1 MLLRGIIFC
10 ANCGWRMIRNHYKK
24 EKYEYDKYRCGSHWR
39 PFKLG
44 CKGKGVPFD
53 ASNEWAW
60 QKVKAILLNPEIV
73 AREVKRLEQAGP
85 DTQLI
90 SDLESTRRRLAQ
102 VERGLQALL
111 RRFRQSAEND
121 TIWPYIEREIG
132 QATKERQQLETTIS
146 KIESRIT
153 QQMQVVTDLRSLN
166 DYCDQVRGELE
177 KFTFEDKR
185 LAFRALGVQVFAN
198 GDNPE
203 KWQFKVRFPF
213 YFGQSDDVKAFHV
226 GSSARL

>member
-1 MLLRGIIFC
+1 M
-10 ANCGWRMIRNHYKK
+10 
-24 EKYEYDKYRCGSHWR
+24 
-39 PFKLG
+39 
-44 CKGKGVPFD
+44 
-53 ASNEWAW
+53 
-60 QKVKAILLNPEIV
+60 
-73 AREVKRLEQAGP
+73 
-85 DTQLI
+85 
-90 SDLESTRRRLAQ
+90 
-102 VERGLQALL
+102 
-111 RRFRQSAEND
+111 
-121 TIWPYIEREIG
+121 
-132 QATKERQQLETTIS
+132 
-146 KIESRIT
+146 
-153 QQMQVVTDLRSLN
+153 VTDLRSLN